1 MTQTEKYIWLLN
13 TIHRAGAISLK
24 DLSERWKEYM
34 STDKPLDRATFN
46 RWKEA
51 IGLQWNINIDCKRRG
66 GYKYY
71 ISNPEEI
78 DEDKLKKW
86 LVDSFSVGN
95 ALMEALNIKN
105 RILLE
110 HVPSGHTHLTTIVS
124 AMKGNRKLEIEYR
137 GFAKQYSS
145 RFPINPLCVKLYK
158 NRWYVVGENCYYGE
172 WRKTIYALDRIEN
185 ARELSET
192 FTMPEDFDANEYF
205 ADYIGVSRRTNVKPE
220 LIRIKVWEPHKYYIM
235 SLPIHHSQRLI
246 LDKGEYAEFELTLA
260 PTEEFFMEML
270 HGGSWIEVLSPPKVV
285 AQMKDWVNELYYVY
299 NKN

>member
-13 TIHRAGAISLK
+13 TIHRAGEISLK

-34 STDKPLDRATFN
+34 STEKPLDRATFN

-51 IGLQWNINIDCKRRG
+51 IGLQWDVNIDCKRRG

-71 ISNPEEI
+71 ISNPDEI
-78 DEDKLKKW
+78 DKNKLKKW

-95 ALMEALNIKN
+95 ALMDALSIKE
-105 RILLE
+105 RIFLE
-110 HVPSGHTHLTTIVS
+110 QIPSGHTHLTTIVS

-137 GFAKQYSS
+137 GFGKTYSS
-145 RFPINPLCVKLYK
+145 RFHINPLCLKLYK

-172 WRKTIYALDRIEN
+172 WRKTIYGLDRIEN
-185 ARELSET
+185 VHELSET
-192 FTMPEDFDANEYF
+192 FTMPEDFDAEEYF
-205 ADYIGVSRRTNVKPE
+205 ADYIGVLRRTNVTAKP
-220 LIRIKVWEPHKYYIM
+220 IRIRVWEPHKYYIM

-246 LDKGEYAEFELTLA
+246 DDKGEYAEFELTLA
-260 PTEEFFMEML
+260 PTEEFFIEML

-285 AQMKDWVNELYYVY
+285 EQMKEWVNELYNVY
-299 NKN
+299 NN